1 MAETPLSPDPAAA
14 LPDPEPAVDAALEAE
29 PEAAAAPPAP
39 AETEPE
45 SPAVVEAEPEPP
57 ALAETEPESP
67 ALAETEPAPAAVV
80 EAEPEPPAV
89 AEAEPLA
96 PLPTPAAA
104 EPPPPP
110 GVALSIPVPALETAS
125 EGEGGEWELLLG
137 KLRAWIEEVQLQERW
152 NALGGPLRTA
162 GLLLVALVVLRL
174 YGALLDTL
182 GDLPLLPRLLQL
194 AGLIA
199 LLRFSLTRLVRSSER
214 ERILSSWRQ
223 RWNDFRG
230 DS

>member
-1 MAETPLSPDPAAA
+1 
-14 LPDPEPAVDAALEAE
+14 
-29 PEAAAAPPAP
+29 
-39 AETEPE
+39 
-45 SPAVVEAEPEPP
+45 
-57 ALAETEPESP
+57 
-67 ALAETEPAPAAVV
+67 
-80 EAEPEPPAV
+80 V
-89 AEAEPLA
+89 AI
-96 PLPTPAAA
+96 T
-104 EPPPPP
+104 
-110 GVALSIPVPALETAS
+110 IPVPAVETPS
-125 EGEGGEWELLLG
+125 DGEGGEWELLLG
-137 KLRAWIEEVQLQERW
+137 KLRAWIEEAQLQERW

-162 GLLLVALVVLRL
+162 GLLLVALVLLRL

>member
-14 LPDPEPAVDAALEAE
+14 LPDPEPAVDAALETE

-45 SPAVVEAEPEPP
+45 SPAIVEAEPELSVVM
-57 ALAETEPESP
+57 AAEPESP

-80 EAEPEPPAV
+80 EAEPELPAL
-89 AEAEPLA
+89 AEAEPPA

-104 EPPPPP
+104 EPPPP

-174 YGALLDTL
+174 YSGLLDTL